1 MIPRIITD
9 TTVTIHLDNEILIAN
24 KSHPRFAQIR
34 EAALKQDWN
43 QIKDLIDIGQAI
55 ERWSNGEF
63 QILDNT
69 VTYRG
74 DRIPDVLERRILGFF
89 EEQAPFK
96 HLLEFYRRLAQNPS
110 HRSVQELY
118 GFLEHDNIPI
128 GEDGCFYAYKSVRPT
143 LMDWHSNSC
152 HNGIGELLEMP
163 RNTVDDDANRGC
175 SKGYHVGSLE
185 YASTFGGANAKLLI
199 VRVDPADVVSVPHDC
214 AHQKVRT
221 CRYTVIQE
229 YKGPLPDTY
238 WTPGHID
245 DGIFDEDLEDSS
257 DIIEELEDRIERL
270 NEAISAAEDA
280 EIEVEII
287 DNIKRM
293 RDEVEDELYALR

>member
-1 MIPRIITD
+1 
-9 TTVTIHLDNEILIAN
+9 
-24 KSHPRFAQIR
+24 
-34 EAALKQDWN
+34 
-43 QIKDLIDIGQAI
+43 
-55 ERWSNGEF
+55 
-63 QILDNT
+63 
-69 VTYRG
+69 
-74 DRIPDVLERRILGFF
+74 
-89 EEQAPFK
+89 
-96 HLLEFYRRLAQNPS
+96 
-110 HRSVQELY
+110 
-118 GFLEHDNIPI
+118 
-128 GEDGCFYAYKSVRPT
+128 
-143 LMDWHSNSC
+143 MDWHSNSC
-152 HNGIGELLEMP
+152 YNGIGELLEMP
-163 RNTVDDDANRGC
+163 RNGVDDDANRGC

-185 YASTFGGANAKLLI
+185 YASNFGGANAKLLI

-221 CRYTVIQE
+221 CRYTVTQE

-238 WTPGHID
+238 WTPGPID
-245 DGIFDEDLEDSS
+245 DGVFDEDLEDSS